1 VDELRNAL
9 ELATDEELQDL
20 TEILFRPKFNPLD
33 YLNGLD
39 PLDVHSLKYYDRLD
53 ALEDRFRYLAADGM
67 TVLQGRGETIPY
79 RDILIRICRHLRVPY
94 ELAMGTEEIESE
106 IFLHL
111 LQRAWKKLPPKE
123 QQSLS
128 DRVQRSISH
137 HDLTR
142 KLPVALQRDP
152 MVLLL
157 LGGSAIAVN
166 SMVRPL
172 ILQLI
177 ARQFALHYARH
188 EVAKQTLA
196 QGGLALGTHLRS
208 QVSLKMAQHGMAAT
222 AARYG
227 ATRSVLAWVGPA
239 MWAWFFADLGWRSI
253 DSNYGR
259 VVPVVFV
266 LAQIRL
272 TRQWNEVMVEASE
285 VV

>member
-1 VDELRNAL
+1 MDELRDAL
-9 ELATDEELQDL
+9 ELATEEELQEL

-33 YLNGLD
+33 YLQRID
-39 PLDVHSLKYYDRLD
+39 PLDVQSLKYYDRLD
-53 ALEDRFRYLAADGM
+53 ALEDRFRYLAADGI
-67 TVLQGRGETIPY
+67 TVLQGRGETMPY
-79 RDILIRICRHLRVPY
+79 RDILIRICRHLRITY
-94 ELAMGTEEIESE
+94 EQAMPTEEIESE

-111 LQRAWKKLPPKE
+111 LQRAWQKLPPKE

-142 KLPVALQRDP
+142 RLPVALQRDP
-152 MVLLL
+152 MGLLL
-157 LGGSAIAVN
+157 KGSSAIAVN
-166 SMVRPL
+166 SVVRPL

-188 EVAKQTLA
+188 EVARQTLA
-196 QGGLALGTHLRS
+196 QGGLAFGAHLRS
-208 QVSLKMAQHGMAAT
+208 QVSLKLAQHGMAAT

-227 ATRSVLAWVGPA
+227 AARSVFAWMGPV

-272 TRQWNEVMVEASE
+272 TRQWNEVVVTASE
-285 VV
+285 AV